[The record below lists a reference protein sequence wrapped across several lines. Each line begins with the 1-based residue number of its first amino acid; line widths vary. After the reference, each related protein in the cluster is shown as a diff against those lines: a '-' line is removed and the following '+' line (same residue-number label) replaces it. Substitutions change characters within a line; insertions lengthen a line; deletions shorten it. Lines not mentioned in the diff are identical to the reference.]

1 MVGGILVSETR
12 SDIESEDCQGPCGSV
27 TMIDVFS
34 LRLQARV
41 RTDLKIQDER
51 QRAKQKRKVR
61 V

>member
-1 MVGGILVSETR
+1 M
-12 SDIESEDCQGPCGSV
+12 SDRYDPICQGPCGSV

-51 QRAKQKRKVR
+51 QRAKAETESASLNIPKSVE
-61 V
+61 